1 MPCLLFNPSSL
12 LCLDYTLE
20 VFEQTCLP
28 LINDTTS
35 HVQATALL
43 TNLWTASNVAKKL
56 LWQAQVDMDELDM
69 ANALQQQAEAVAVRI
84 LKEKEDLCK
93 EEQKK
98 NRSKFLSI
106 PDWPVPQRVLV
117 ITAQSATRRIDKG
130 KCVITPTKDWKVY
143 SQPTPLLIA
152 MPSLCF
158 TAWMDLLPWFP
169 PLPPENPKGLLTIV
183 ILSGKISALLPYAW

>member
-12 LCLDYTLE
+12 LCLGYTLE

-69 ANALQQQAEAVAVRI
+69 ANALQQQAEAVAVREAKI

-106 PDWPVPQRVLV
+106 PD
-117 ITAQSATRRIDKG
+117 
-130 KCVITPTKDWKVY
+130 
-143 SQPTPLLIA
+143 
-152 MPSLCF
+152 
-158 TAWMDLLPWFP
+158 
-169 PLPPENPKGLLTIV
+169 
-183 ILSGKISALLPYAW
+183 

>member
-106 PDWPVPQRVLV
+106 PD
-117 ITAQSATRRIDKG
+117 
-130 KCVITPTKDWKVY
+130 
-143 SQPTPLLIA
+143 
-152 MPSLCF
+152 
-158 TAWMDLLPWFP
+158 
-169 PLPPENPKGLLTIV
+169 
-183 ILSGKISALLPYAW
+183 